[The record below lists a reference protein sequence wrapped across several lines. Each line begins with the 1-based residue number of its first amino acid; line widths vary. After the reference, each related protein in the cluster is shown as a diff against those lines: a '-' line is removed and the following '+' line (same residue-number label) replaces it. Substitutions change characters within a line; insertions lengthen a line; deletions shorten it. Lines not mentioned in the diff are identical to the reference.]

1 MKNWYEWHFECV
13 EISPFV
19 FHRWKKL
26 RFGMTQWGVN
36 DDSILILGW
45 TIPLNVLEKCQIIT
59 EMSFLPIL
67 RWEMAPEYDW
77 TDIPT
82 LIIHSWFDE
91 LSSAW
96 LYLRNT
102 DSFLLNQAQS
112 TNASPSDLLI
122 STKLHQVLPEEISVW
137 FNWYYFVRGGGG
149 GGPQCNLLHIWCWA
163 VEQQSYSTQ
172 TPIWNI

>member
-1 MKNWYEWHFECV
+1 
-13 EISPFV
+13 
-19 FHRWKKL
+19 
-26 RFGMTQWGVN
+26 MTWWWVN

-82 LIIHSWFDE
+82 LIVHSWFDE

-102 DSFLLNQAQS
+102 NSFLLNQAQS
-112 TNASPSDLLI
+112 TNASPSDVLI
-122 STKLHQVLPEEISVW
+122 STKLHQVLHEEISVW
-137 FNWYYFVRGGGG
+137 FNWYYVVKGGLKLLPLNTGSQHITKG
-149 GGPQCNLLHIWCWA
+149 FSEGPQCNLLHIWCWA